1 MKDDFRIP
9 LLIREPHAFGMAQMA
24 LAERRLQRKRLR
36 QAEKRARE
44 EKNEALRRGM
54 QGKPGPENG

>member
-24 LAERRLQRKRLR
+24 LAERRLQRKSLR
-36 QAEKRARE
+36 QAEKQARK
-44 EKNEALRRGM
+44 EKNEAMRRVM
-54 QGKPGPENG
+54 RGKTNTDNG